1 MFLPNRFFQTSA
13 SLHDCDQSSS
23 PPIKACLAAK
33 LPRPAMSSKATTE
46 RIEGDAPGP
55 TKAQILDKV
64 FSLATQ
70 FSTCVEAFNLIHPSK
85 DNDHKQKVALAKLG
99 VQQGRLLIFGDAVG
113 ISAPPANIARHM
125 IPSHPGA
132 TNPDPHLPV
141 NFGVRDSRLDDD
153 AIHEKVRK
161 ALNEIAGRP
170 GHLSRDEMMEK
181 YGLKSPKRFNMLEHP
196 ALDTN
201 RMEAFR
207 EKYGLLQDLVRSSG
221 SRANI
226 KRSMSMTTNHWTV
239 KDTQKFDE
247 FVKTVRIEVDALIN
261 LFGVNEQV
269 DRGTRSDIRCMAW
282 HPELSGPVVQ
292 QDWEKLKLICEACE
306 VDYPQYIEVA
316 GTALN
321 YISEE
326 LKESAL
332 AHRRASIG
340 VPPSGAAGARRKSD
354 YELRAHPE
362 FQATQKRGS
371 SGPEEKTAIQLAAEN
386 VLNPPKPVRRPSNN
400 KKNGYNSQK
409 ERGEKRPG
417 WLNAFKFKSWSK
429 SHKHEKTRSNSLPE
443 DPVRSLSVPENEV
456 LPTAEA
462 DDGFHSLEPVRS
474 KSVGEIPSGPVLD
487 LDSRLQDLSIDNR
500 KSEEQQAPMI
510 AVDSPNRATFDKN
523 ELEQI
528 KTVSSEGDQYP
539 MAPVNT
545 VNSLIDRHDMYKG
558 MGRIETKDIRNIAHV
573 PRGGFE

>member
-1 MFLPNRFFQTSA
+1 
-13 SLHDCDQSSS
+13 
-23 PPIKACLAAK
+23 
-33 LPRPAMSSKATTE
+33 MSSKATTE
-46 RIEGDAPGP
+46 RFEGDAPGP

-85 DNDHKQKVALAKLG
+85 DNNHAQKVALAKLG

-125 IPSHPGA
+125 IPSHPGV

-141 NFGVRDSRLDDD
+141 NFGVRDSRLEDD

-170 GHLSRDEMMEK
+170 GHLSRDELMEK

-207 EKYGLLQDLVRSSG
+207 EKYGLLQDLVRQSG
-221 SRANI
+221 ARANI

-239 KDTQKFDE
+239 KDTTKFDE
-247 FVKTVRIEVDALIN
+247 FVKTVRVEVDALID

-269 DRGTRSDIRCMAW
+269 DRGIRSDIRCMAW
-282 HPELSGPVVQ
+282 HPELTGPVVQ
-292 QDWEKLKLICEACE
+292 QDWEKLRLIREACE

-316 GTALN
+316 DTALE
-321 YISEE
+321 YINEE
-326 LKESAL
+326 LRETAL
-332 AHRRASIG
+332 ANRRASLG
-340 VPPSGAAGARRKSD
+340 VPVGGAAGARRKSD

-362 FQATQKRGS
+362 VQATQKRGP

-386 VLNPPKPVRRPSNN
+386 VLNPPKPTRRPSNN
-400 KKNGYNSQK
+400 KKNSYNGQK
-409 ERGEKRPG
+409 EKSEKRPG
-417 WLNAFKFKSWSK
+417 WLSAFKFKSWSK
-429 SHKHEKTRSNSLPE
+429 SHKQEKTRSNSLPE
-443 DPVRSLSVPENEV
+443 DPVRSLSVPENDV
-456 LPTAEA
+456 LPTTTT

-474 KSVGEIPSGPVLD
+474 KSVGEIPSGPALD
-487 LDSRLQDLSIDNR
+487 LDLRMQDLSIDNR
-500 KSEEQQAPMI
+500 KSGEHQAPVTT
-510 AVDSPNRATFDKN
+510 VDSPNRAMFDKN

-539 MAPVNT
+539 MAPANT

-558 MGRIETKDIRNIAHV
+558 MGRIETKDIRNIAHT
-573 PRGGFE
+573 PRGGFT

>member
-1 MFLPNRFFQTSA
+1 
-13 SLHDCDQSSS
+13 
-23 PPIKACLAAK
+23 
-33 LPRPAMSSKATTE
+33 MSSKATTE
-46 RIEGDAPGP
+46 RIEGDTSGP

-85 DNDHKQKVALAKLG
+85 DNDHAQKVALAKLG

-113 ISAPPANIARHM
+113 ISAPPATIARHM
-125 IPSHPGA
+125 IPSHPGI

-141 NFGVRDSRLDDD
+141 NFGVRDARLEDG

-170 GHLSRDEMMEK
+170 GHLSRDELMEK

-207 EKYGLLQDLVRSSG
+207 EKYGLLQDLVRQSG
-221 SRANI
+221 ARANI
-226 KRSMSMTTNHWTV
+226 KRAMSMTTNHWTV
-239 KDTQKFDE
+239 KDTTKFDE
-247 FVKTVRIEVDALIN
+247 FVRAVRIEVDGLIN
-261 LFGVNEQV
+261 LLGVNEQV
-269 DRGTRSDIRCMAW
+269 DRGMKSDIRSMAW

-292 QDWEKLKLICEACE
+292 QDWEKLRLIREACE
-306 VDYPQYIEVA
+306 IDYPQYIEVA
-316 GTALN
+316 DTALQ
-321 YISEE
+321 YINDE
-326 LKESAL
+326 LRETSL
-332 AHRRASIG
+332 ANHRASLG
-340 VPPSGAAGARRKSD
+340 VPVGGAAGARRKSD

-362 FQATQKRGS
+362 VAQKRGS

-400 KKNGYNSQK
+400 KNSYNSQK
-409 ERGEKRPG
+409 EKRPG

-429 SHKHEKTRSNSLPE
+429 SHKHEKGQSNSLPGSE
-443 DPVRSLSVPENEV
+443 DPVRSLSVPQNEV
-456 LPTAEA
+456 LPSTTTGEE
-462 DDGFHSLEPVRS
+462 FHGLEPVRS
-474 KSVGEIPSGPVLD
+474 KSVGEIPSGPALD
-487 LDSRLQDLSIDNR
+487 LDLRMQDLAVDYR
-500 KSEEQQAPMI
+500 KSGEQQAPTI

-528 KTVSSEGDQYP
+528 KTVSSDGDQYNIVP
-539 MAPVNT
+539 ATT

-558 MGRIETKDIRNIAHV
+558 MGRIETKDIRNVAHE